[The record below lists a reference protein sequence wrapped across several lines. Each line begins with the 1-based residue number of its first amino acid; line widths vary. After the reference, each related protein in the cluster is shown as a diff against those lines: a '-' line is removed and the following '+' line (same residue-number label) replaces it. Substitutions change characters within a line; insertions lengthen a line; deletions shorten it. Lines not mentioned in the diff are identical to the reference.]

1 MFTIS
6 EFEEGLID
14 RGITYRVSVNPVL
27 MFDWWIETDDMTI
40 DELCDDFIEHF
51 ELSVVSSSSN
61 S

>member
-1 MFTIS
+1 
-6 EFEEGLID
+6 
-14 RGITYRVSVNPVL
+14 